1 MKWKRIWEWPA
12 IVALAVVGQ
21 ASLAHGTTI
30 PVTGWDVHN
39 GSSGVTDGTTN
50 SPTFDTA
57 DNITVMGTFGDI
69 ELLNDGDYVTVSTT
83 LTVGERESNLN
94 ENNLNTQLRIGLFD
108 GPAGPV
114 AADDVPNLG
123 IIFEYT
129 NDNPANAA
137 NRRLIREQTDPAQTN
152 PFVAPAS
159 IGNGAADAGND
170 SIRGANIGDV
180 YFEMTLTRNS
190 GMLDITGQISGTD
203 SSNGNPYLSTYS
215 LPGYTPAAVGF
226 NFNRVGF
233 FFGGNVDGNN
243 GATLHN
249 VTITTNVPEP
259 GSCMLAIMLAAG
271 GMVIG
276 TRRCRGDSQA
286 RG

>member
-1 MKWKRIWEWPA
+1 MMWKRIWEWPA
-12 IVALAVVGQ
+12 IMALAIVGQ
-21 ASLAHGTTI
+21 ASLVHGTTI
-30 PVTGWDVHN
+30 PVTGWAVHN
-39 GSSGVTDGTTN
+39 GSSGVTDGNTN
-50 SPTFDTA
+50 SPTFDNA
-57 DNITVMGTFGDI
+57 DNITVMGTFGDV

-83 LTVGERESNLN
+83 LTVGERDSNLN
-94 ENNLNTQLRIGLFD
+94 ANSLNTQLRIGLFD

-114 AADDVPNLG
+114 VADDVPNLG

-137 NRRLIREQTDPAQTN
+137 NRRLIREQTAPAQTG
-152 PFVAPAS
+152 PFVSPVN

-170 SIRGANIGDV
+170 SIQGANIGDV

-215 LPGYTPAAVGF
+215 LPGYAPAAVGF

-233 FFGGNVDGNN
+233 FFGGNVDGDN
-243 GATLHN
+243 GGTLHD

-259 GSCMLAIMLAAG
+259 SSCLLAAG
-271 GMVIG
+271 LAMVG
-276 TRRCRGDSQA
+276 AVLAGRRRGHA
-286 RG
+286 PR